1 MQYSINICH
10 SPGPPINLCPENII
24 ASLYTYGASLPRQT
38 GFISILK
45 EEIREEEEKKRRER
59 EEKGKKRGKEE
70 EKVYTRVKRVEVNV
84 PRQTGFISI

>member
-1 MQYSINICH
+1 MQYTINICH
-10 SPGPPINLCPENII
+10 SPGPPMNLCPENMI

-45 EEIREEEEKKRRER
+45 EEIREDEEKKRR

-70 EKVYTRVKRVEVNV
+70 KKIYMRVKRVEVNV